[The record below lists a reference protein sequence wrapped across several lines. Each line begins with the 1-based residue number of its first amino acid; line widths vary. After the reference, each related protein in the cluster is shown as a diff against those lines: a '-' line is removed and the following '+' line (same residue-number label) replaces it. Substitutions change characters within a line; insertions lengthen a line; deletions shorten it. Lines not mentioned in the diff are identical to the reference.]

1 MTVNIVFELV
11 FNKCYLL
18 WWSGIHISHKKADH
32 LSHLFKNFSRAFNQ
46 FSVLQTRVLKWTGR
60 ARLRTNAMFTFFRQS
75 VQLFGQLTWSNLS
88 EFSLGL
94 QEPLSSCWRPRRPT
108 LAAEKRLAPVVLP
121 MQFRAKNL
129 KLLPMQTMMTC
140 LWPSK
145 LFSGDKQGK
154 IYFFN
159 SQDSLRWCSSLCFF
173 SVQPLHKTKVWEASR
188 GHMCG
193 KSQFFSNVPI
203 LNFIVWFT
211 KSSWT
216 NSCFLWPYQWPL
228 FVI

>member
-1 MTVNIVFELV
+1 
-11 FNKCYLL
+11 
-18 WWSGIHISHKKADH
+18 
-32 LSHLFKNFSRAFNQ
+32 
-46 FSVLQTRVLKWTGR
+46 
-60 ARLRTNAMFTFFRQS
+60 MFTFCRQS
-75 VQLFGQLTWSNLS
+75 VQFFGQLTWSNLS
-88 EFSLGL
+88 DFRLVL
-94 QEPLSSCWRPRRPT
+94 QEPLLSCWLPRRPT

-173 SVQPLHKTKVWEASR
+173 PYSPFIRPKFGKLHEATCVVRVNFFLTYLFWILLFDLRKVRELTRVFMALSMTFICNLALPRQWSR
-188 GHMCG
+188 QGRYRARRLVC
-193 KSQFFSNVPI
+193 
-203 LNFIVWFT
+203 
-211 KSSWT
+211 
-216 NSCFLWPYQWPL
+216 
-228 FVI
+228 

>member
-1 MTVNIVFELV
+1 MIR
-11 FNKCYLL
+11 Y
-18 WWSGIHISHKKADH
+18 ISHKKADH

-60 ARLRTNAMFTFFRQS
+60 ARLRTNALFTFFRQS

-154 IYFFN
+154 LYFFN

-173 SVQPLHKTKVWEASR
+173 PYSPFIRPKFGKLHEATCVVRNNFFLSYLFWILLFDLRKVRELTR
-188 GHMCG
+188 VFYGLI
-193 KSQFFSNVPI
+193 ND
-203 LNFIVWFT
+203 LY
-211 KSSWT
+211 
-216 NSCFLWPYQWPL
+216 L
-228 FVI
+228 

>member
-1 MTVNIVFELV
+1 
-11 FNKCYLL
+11 
-18 WWSGIHISHKKADH
+18 
-32 LSHLFKNFSRAFNQ
+32 
-46 FSVLQTRVLKWTGR
+46 
-60 ARLRTNAMFTFFRQS
+60 MFTFFRQS

-193 KSQFFSNVPI
+193 KSQFFSFVPI

>member
-1 MTVNIVFELV
+1 MIR
-11 FNKCYLL
+11 Y
-18 WWSGIHISHKKADH
+18 ISHKKADH

-60 ARLRTNAMFTFFRQS
+60 ARLRTNALFTFFRQS

-154 IYFFN
+154 LYFFN

-173 SVQPLHKTKVWEASR
+173 RTAPS
-188 GHMCG
+188 
-193 KSQFFSNVPI
+193 
-203 LNFIVWFT
+203 
-211 KSSWT
+211 
-216 NSCFLWPYQWPL
+216 
-228 FVI
+228 

>member
-18 WWSGIHISHKKADH
+18 WWSGILAIKRRIIYHTCSKTSQE
-32 LSHLFKNFSRAFNQ
+32 LSINLLSFKHVFLNGWD
-46 FSVLQTRVLKWTGR
+46 VKDYVP
-60 ARLRTNAMFTFFRQS
+60 MFTFFRQS

-88 EFSLGL
+88 DFSLGL

-173 SVQPLHKTKVWEASR
+173 RTAPS
-188 GHMCG
+188 
-193 KSQFFSNVPI
+193 
-203 LNFIVWFT
+203 
-211 KSSWT
+211 
-216 NSCFLWPYQWPL
+216 
-228 FVI
+228 